1 MNVNLF
7 IYECRFENSW
17 KSHHKP
23 VAVHEQ
29 TFIPVF
35 RKTTKAN
42 ANEIKEIF
50 GLSDSLL
57 KLQDRSEKITKQQQP
72 CPNRSMF
79 TICRDISLKRET
91 KMEKRN
97 QIFHRI
103 SQTVIDCA
111 LFNSIKIYPAPHCFK
126 LLCNE

>member
-1 MNVNLF
+1 MAEYLCINIGSVK
-7 IYECRFENSW
+7 ISKE
-17 KSHHKP
+17 
-23 VAVHEQ
+23 

-35 RKTTKAN
+35 RKTIKAK
-42 ANEIKEIF
+42 AYEIKEIF

-57 KLQDRSEKITKQQQP
+57 KLQDRSEQITKQQQP

-79 TICRDISLKRET
+79 TICRDITLKRET
-91 KMEKRN
+91 KKEKRN

-111 LFNSIKIYPAPHCFK
+111 LFNSMKIYPAPHCFK